1 MGSMLLDLHIVR
13 LVEKELPSS
22 APMDRD
28 IAKAFETPK
37 KVVKQAREDLG
48 WFLAIVNENDEVL
61 GRIEECKRRRRTYY
75 LAGRIHGQELSFVF
89 FNGSRWD
96 QKREL
101 IVVPN
106 TKETDAFSSSGDKY
120 SVDVHIHGLKEAA
133 DKKRYVSR
141 RDDLNRFCL
150 KYVPRKKRKF
160 VIEGPSMCDMAREI
174 RESEEAKAKLE
185 AMGKESFKA
194 EAAGRR

>member
-1 MGSMLLDLHIVR
+1 MLLDLHIVR
-13 LVEKELPSS
+13 LVEKEVPSS
-22 APMDRD
+22 ASMDRD
-28 IAKAFETPK
+28 ISKAFEAPK
-37 KVVKQAREDLG
+37 MVITQVREDLG
-48 WFLAIVNENDEVL
+48 WFLATINENNEVL
-61 GRIEECKRRRRTYY
+61 GRIEKCKGRRRTYY

-89 FNGSRWD
+89 FNGSRWN
-96 QKREL
+96 QNHEL
-101 IVVPN
+101 VVVPN
-106 TKETDAFSSSGDKY
+106 TEKTDAFSSSGNRY
-120 SVDVHIHGLKEAA
+120 SVDVHIHSLKEAA

-185 AMGKESFKA
+185 AMGEES
-194 EAAGRR
+194 